1 VASAPIW
8 LAAFNINSNVPTGG
22 RFLEKVRARRDCGA
36 HFYCSCDALAY
47 NGVLI
52 RRKAMTREAFVET
65 GSVSVSEPERL
76 LVWALR
82 AMAIGRGDCPGLLRA
97 FTDAYGRMGAPALHA
112 YFVLVKSIGM
122 TSRRR
127 LRVHFPGCP
136 DCSFDERAIV
146 GVVAAAL
153 ESLHHTDE
161 TVLRTRLRFL
171 ADGEPDPNTLF
182 AARAVAQIF
191 AASGHPLA
199 LDVRPERPGPFID
212 RTPPLRVVH

>member
-1 VASAPIW
+1 M
-8 LAAFNINSNVPTGG
+8 
-22 RFLEKVRARRDCGA
+22 
-36 HFYCSCDALAY
+36 
-47 NGVLI
+47 
-52 RRKAMTREAFVET
+52 AMTTDAVAETEAMAVVEPA
-65 GSVSVSEPERL
+65 PERL

-82 AMAIGRGDCPGLLRA
+82 AMAVGRGDCPCLLRA
-97 FTDAYGRMGAPALHA
+97 FGDACGRMGAPALHA

-127 LRVHFPGCP
+127 LRVLYPNCAHVT
-136 DCSFDERAIV
+136 FDERAIV

-171 ADGEPDPNTLF
+171 VDGEPDPNTLF

-191 AASGHPLA
+191 AASGHTLA
-199 LDVRPERPGPFID
+199 LDVRADRPGPFVG
-212 RTPPLRVVH
+212 RPPPLRVVQ